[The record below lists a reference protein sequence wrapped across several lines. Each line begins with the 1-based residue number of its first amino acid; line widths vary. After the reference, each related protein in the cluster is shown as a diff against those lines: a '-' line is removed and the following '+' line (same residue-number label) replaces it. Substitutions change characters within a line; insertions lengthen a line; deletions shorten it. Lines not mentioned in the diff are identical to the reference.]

1 MILFFYRL
9 LINIII
15 LFSPIIIFIRILKK
29 KEDPIRFI
37 EKFSFFSKKRVNG
50 KLLWFHGA
58 SVGEILSVIPLLK
71 KLEKDKNISQILLT
85 SNTLSSSK
93 ILNTLY
99 LNKTV
104 HQFFPIDSYFFT
116 KKFLNYWNP
125 AIAVFID
132 SEIWPNM
139 ITCIKKKKIPLI
151 LLNGRIN
158 KKSFNRWSSLGK
170 ITKHLFSQFDI
181 CYPSSQSSKVHLKKL
196 GVKKIKLIGNLKF
209 SETKKDKFISD
220 NKLKNVLGYK
230 SLWCASS
237 THPTEEKLIALA
249 HKQIKIKYKD
259 LITIIIPRH
268 VERTQSILGE
278 LKNLG
283 LKIHLYSEKTHIKN
297 NTDILLVD
305 SYGKTNFF
313 YSLTK
318 IVFLG
323 GSIIKHGGQNP
334 LEAVRYGCNILHGPN
349 IWNFHEVYK
358 LLQKNGVSNK
368 INNLKHLTNN
378 VEKIFQKKNNTTKI
392 ENKIKKLGNKI
403 LNTTLKE
410 INSHII

>member
-15 LFSPIIIFIRILKK
+15 LFSPIIILIRILKK

-37 EKFSFFSKKRVNG
+37 EKFSFPSRKRVNG

-71 KLEKDKNISQILLT
+71 KLEKNKNIGQILLT

-93 ILNTLY
+93 IFNTFY
-99 LNKTV
+99 LKKTV

-116 KKFLNYWNP
+116 KRFLNYWNP

-139 ITCIKKKKIPLI
+139 ITYIKKKEIPLI

-220 NKLKNVLGYK
+220 NKLKNVLASK
-230 SLWCASS
+230 NLWCASS

-283 LKIHLYSEKTHIKN
+283 LKIHLYSEKTHIKKK
-297 NTDILLVD
+297 
-305 SYGKTNFF
+305 Y
-313 YSLTK
+313 
-318 IVFLG
+318 
-323 GSIIKHGGQNP
+323 
-334 LEAVRYGCNILHGPN
+334 RYFAC
-349 IWNFHEVYK
+349 
-358 LLQKNGVSNK
+358 
-368 INNLKHLTNN
+368 
-378 VEKIFQKKNNTTKI
+378 
-392 ENKIKKLGNKI
+392 
-403 LNTTLKE
+403 
-410 INSHII
+410 